1 MVLPLSHDGEWQAL
15 RSHLPKQYKE
25 LAIEHRQ
32 LLTQYG
38 NAKICDA
45 DTLLRFIFL
54 HVGADL
60 PLRQTVAVMA
70 EAGGPRLSPMR
81 LHKKMARAAPYLR
94 ALVEHMVSWPT
105 EGAPEQWGGYVF
117 SAVDATVVCG
127 PGAVGTDARIHT
139 KLRVADVSLAAV
151 EVTDETGGETFC
163 RFAWEPGELAVAD
176 RAYFTPRGI
185 QHVLDAGADVLV
197 RYRLD
202 GAAVHDDRGETLDV
216 LDTAAHLEVGQ
227 AMDLDVVIKL
237 PHRTATG
244 RLIAYR
250 LPEDAADRARER
262 LRRDKGAQLS
272 ARVFEAAKYV
282 LLFTTAAR
290 SRLDAARCLKAYRL
304 RWQIELQFKRWK
316 SLCGFDLLPNW
327 RDDTTLAWLY
337 AKVLLGALLDRM
349 ASIPTELS
357 PPERRAPVDL
367 LPSHVVRPMEAHEHP
382 LAANDR
388 RAPPLRATRSPRSTS
403 QHRSLPPSD

>member
-1 MVLPLSHDGEWQAL
+1 MVPPLTRDEDWQAL
-15 RSHLPKQYKE
+15 RSHLPEQYSQ
-25 LAIEHRQ
+25 LAVEHRQ

-38 NAKICDA
+38 NAKIRDA
-45 DTLLRFIFL
+45 DTLLRFILL
-54 HVGADL
+54 HVGANL
-60 PLRQTVAVMA
+60 PLRQTVTVMA

-94 ALVEHMVSWPT
+94 ALVERMVSWPT

-127 PGAVGTDARIHT
+127 PGAIGTDARIHT

-163 RFAWEPGELAVAD
+163 RFAWESGELAVAD

-202 GAAVHDDRGETLDV
+202 GAALHDHRGELLDV
-216 LDTAAHLEVGQ
+216 LDAAAHLDVGQ
-227 AMDLDVVIKL
+227 TLDRDVAIKL
-237 PHRTATG
+237 PRRVVPG
-244 RLIAYR
+244 RLIGYR
-250 LPEDAADRARER
+250 LPDDAADRARER
-262 LRRDKGAQLS
+262 LRREKGTELS
-272 ARVFEAAKYV
+272 ARVFEVAKYV

-290 SRLDAARCLKAYRL
+290 SRLDAARCLSAYRL

-357 PPERRAPVDL
+357 PPERPAPAER
-367 LPSHVVRPMEAHEHP
+367 LPSHVVRSVETHEHP
-382 LAANDR
+382 LAADDR
-388 RAPPLRATRSPRSTS
+388 RAPAVRAARSPRTTP
-403 QHRSLPPSD
+403 QHRPAPTQD